1 MFGYVSI
8 CGKQSCPFSRQD
20 MQVLLL
26 VCRWRVCPF
35 LTAQISCWQL
45 LWWWRP
51 WPSFPTSHLSDPT
64 VSIARRGSRWI
75 PLLRPDFTATC
86 RLSGHSGVPIVAQWV
101 KNPAD
106 ILEDAGLIPGLAQW
120 GWGSGIAVSCGVG
133 YRLGLDPTHIAV
145 VVVKANSCS
154 SSSTPSL
161 GTSICLRRSHK
172 KKNRAFKG
180 ITGIYLAYWDARSSE
195 AVWRQTHAFSLL
207 LVKSIWSNDI
217 TRVCSKEV
225 EIKCVNF
232 F

>member
-1 MFGYVSI
+1 MFGYVNI
-8 CGKQSCPFSRQD
+8 GGKQSCPFSRQD

-26 VCRWRVCPF
+26 VCRWRICPF

-51 WPSFPTSHLSDPT
+51 WPSFPPSHLSDPT
-64 VSIARRGSRWI
+64 VSRARRGSRWI

-145 VVVKANSCS
+145 AVVKANSCS

-172 KKNRAFKG
+172 KKKKIG
-180 ITGIYLAYWDARSSE
+180 
-195 AVWRQTHAFSLL
+195 H
-207 LVKSIWSNDI
+207 
-217 TRVCSKEV
+217 SKESLEYTFLTGMPGAQRLHEDGPMLSRFYLWKV
-225 EIKCVNF
+225 FGPMTLLGYGQKK
-232 F
+232 